1 MDKKIEIRN
10 AKGTVTRAEG
20 DSRRVEGVAVV
31 FNSWSE
37 DLGGF
42 REKIAPGALD
52 GVIERSDIFAL
63 LDHRR
68 ERGIL
73 GRCKR
78 GEEVSL
84 HLEIREDGLHY
95 AFDAPETALGN
106 EVLSCL
112 ERGEID
118 GSSFAFTV
126 LEDTWERNGDEYQR
140 VITKIDELFDV
151 SPVYSPA
158 YSQTSCD
165 LRGLD
170 ALKAEERAEAERK
183 AAEAKAEEERI
194 AFGKYLADLKAE
206 INPNPEKDE

>member
-1 MDKKIEIRN
+1 MEKKIEIRN
-10 AKGTVTRAEG
+10 NPSGIVTRAEG
-20 DSRRVEGVAVV
+20 DSRTVKGRAVV
-31 FNSWSE
+31 FNAWSE

-73 GRCKR
+73 GRSKR
-78 GEEVSL
+78 GDQVSL
-84 HLEIREDGLHY
+84 RLNVTDAGLDY
-95 AFDAPETALGN
+95 EFEAPDTALGN
-106 EVLSCL
+106 ELLSCL

-126 LEDTWERNGDEYQR
+126 LEDQWERVGDEYQR
-140 VITKIDELFDV
+140 TITKIDELYDV

-158 YSQTSCD
+158 YSQTTCD
-165 LRGLD
+165 LRGLET
-170 ALKAEERAEAERK
+170 LKAEERA
-183 AAEAKAEEERI
+183 AEERQI
-194 AFGKYLADLKAE
+194 AESKRVALGKYIADLKCK
-206 INPNPEKDE
+206 INKIIQK